1 MKSNLPFGAPDFS
14 RIKESDYLPAIEAAI
29 KIKRDNIQKIV
40 DNKKKPTFQNTI
52 LAFEESGILLDR
64 VCSVFFGLTNADK
77 TPVLAEAEDKVMP
90 LLTGCVLAT
99 SRSRA
104 RTTSIRL
111 TSLLATTRPTSPST
125 SRSCVTLS
133 RAAYS

>member
-1 MKSNLPFGAPDFS
+1 MNNKLFFAIGLAATLLQAPVTVSAQSSGTSQQNPLLMKSNLPFGAPDFS

-64 VCSVFFGLTNADK
+64 ALQR
-77 TPVLAEAEDKVMP
+77 
-90 LLTGCVLAT
+90 LLRPYQCRQDSRAG
-99 SRSRA
+99 RSRGQGDA
-104 RTTSIRL
+104 VAHGS
-111 TSLLATTRPTSPST
+111 
-125 SRSCVTLS
+125 
-133 RAAYS
+133 